1 MSFMRCTRTAPAVVL
16 RRGLV
21 VVSSLTVACTTH
33 GALSSESAMAGSD
46 GPTDQGVRAPIPMGD
61 VSQGRE
67 VFRFETFGNERFW
80 TDAVRLPAGMAEK
93 KVTPIQALE
102 LGVMIDVDAI
112 APQMR
117 QALEAQ
123 LRSDPSGRSSAIL
136 NDPAVTAQLVHANA
150 VIGMPAKGDKAGA
163 SCALC
168 HTITDASTFEL
179 PNGGSIG
186 HRLDGRANHRL
197 NLGKIFATAAN
208 SRALYPLLQL
218 SLAANKGKT
227 LGRAPTGLT
236 ENSSEA
242 DVDAYL
248 SNPAYYPVGT
258 FDDTY
263 DGNGNQMHLMPL
275 FRQDLSAPYGSGGT
289 IFKLENFSNLAYT
302 SLMEPTTITTPA
314 GRAFLHLLAG
324 AAGDELADDY
334 VKVLAETGVTGYP
347 YVQASPHPG
356 PVGNEDAPVGLR
368 VDEATLRALNAY
380 MVSLQAPPGAPVAS
394 DVMARGRQTFRTAG
408 CTSCHNVNQGRPVPA
423 TIHAMAQVFPG
434 DSPMILAQ
442 RTPPLSPI
450 MNTDSSTIDDKA
462 SVLNASV
469 RGEKRGLA
477 MPLLLDLARKPVF
490 LHDNSVAS
498 LSDLFNPDRGPRAVH
513 PFYVPDVRQRADLV
527 DYLRS
532 LGTNGH

>member
-1 MSFMRCTRTAPAVVL
+1 MSFMQCTRAGLVVL
-16 RRGLV
+16 RRGGWLV
-21 VVSSLTVACTTH
+21 ATCVAAGCTTH
-33 GALSSESAMAGSD
+33 GTLSNESAIAGSD

-61 VSQGRE
+61 VSLGRE

-112 APQMR
+112 EPQMR
-117 QALEAQ
+117 QTLEAQ

-136 NDPAVTAQLVHANA
+136 NDPAVTAQLVHADA

-168 HTITDASTFEL
+168 HTITDASMFEL

-186 HRLDGRANHRL
+186 HRLDGRSNHNL

-208 SRALYPLLQL
+208 SRALYPMLQL

-347 YVQASPHPG
+347 YVQAASHPG

-368 VDEATLRALNAY
+368 VDEAKLRALNAY
-380 MVSLQAPPGAPVAS
+380 MVSLQAPPGAQVAG
-394 DVMARGRQTFRTAG
+394 DVVARGRQTFRTAG
-408 CTSCHNVNQGRPVPA
+408 CMSCHNVNQGRPVPA

-434 DSPMILAQ
+434 DSPVILAQ

-490 LHDNSVAS
+490 LHDNSVPN
-498 LSDLFNPDRGPRAVH
+498 LNDLFDPHRGPRAAH
-513 PFYVPDVRQRADLV
+513 PFYITDARQRADLV

-532 LGTNGH
+532 LGMNSR